1 MKLQTL
7 KKKKKGFTLL
17 ELLVV
22 LAILAI
28 LIAIAIPVYKNQ
40 KEKAAITAHN
50 ANVRVLETAVE
61 SYKQDNN
68 GNLPDRLEKL
78 VPDYIK
84 SVPKVPASENEKL
97 KGQSYKITNGK
108 IEPEEIT
115 TTKKLINKIFGIL
128 LCITLKNCFF
138 FGAVFKFGR
147 D

>member
-61 SYKQDNN
+61 SYKQDTGNFPGKIEDLN
-68 GNLPDRLEKL
+68 GN
-78 VPDYIK
+78 YIK
-84 SVPKVPASENEKL
+84 TVPKVPSGAVKNSKAEKYDIG
-97 KGQSYKITNGK
+97 KDGSIVPGEVDKDGK
-108 IEPEEIT
+108 IISHSTET
-115 TTKKLINKIFGIL
+115 TTTDGN
-128 LCITLKNCFF
+128 
-138 FGAVFKFGR
+138 
-147 D
+147 

>member
-61 SYKQDNN
+61 SYRQDHGEYPKNVDALK
-68 GNLPDRLEKL
+68 GN
-78 VPDYIK
+78 YIK
-84 SVPKVPASENEKL
+84 SVPKVPVSNNENL
-97 KGQSYKITNGK
+97 KNQKY
-108 IEPEEIT
+108 
-115 TTKKLINKIFGIL
+115 LINKTTGEISPAEIHNDNE
-128 LCITLKNCFF
+128 TDKTP
-138 FGAVFKFGR
+138 KQ
-147 D
+147 

>member
-28 LIAIAIPVYKNQ
+28 LIAIAIPVYKGQ

-61 SYKQDNN
+61 SYSQDHD
-68 GNLPDRLEKL
+68 GELPGDLQDL
-78 VPDYIK
+78 VKGEYIK
-84 SVPKVPASENEKL
+84 SVPKVPASEEL
-97 KGQSYKITNGK
+97 KGKSYSITNGK
-108 IEPEEIT
+108 IEPGEIHNDNET
-115 TTKKLINKIFGIL
+115 GKTPKK
-128 LCITLKNCFF
+128 
-138 FGAVFKFGR
+138 
-147 D
+147 

>member
-61 SYKQDNN
+61 SYRQDK
-68 GNLPDRLEKL
+68 GKLPEDINKL
-78 VPDYIK
+78 ATGGYIK
-84 SVPKVPASENEKL
+84 SVPAVPSSNDESL
-97 KGQSYKITNGK
+97 KNKKYSINKTTG
-108 IEPEEIT
+108 EISPKEINKNT
-115 TTKKLINKIFGIL
+115 TTNETPDKKN
-128 LCITLKNCFF
+128 N
-138 FGAVFKFGR
+138 
-147 D
+147 

>member
-68 GNLPDRLEKL
+68 GNLPGNLDDL
-78 VPDYIK
+78 VKGEYIK
-84 SVPKVPASENEKL
+84 NVPKVPASENVKL
-97 KGQSYKITNGK
+97 KGKSYSIDKKTGIITPVEIDSDEKKSDGSQSNTN
-108 IEPEEIT
+108 
-115 TTKKLINKIFGIL
+115 
-128 LCITLKNCFF
+128 
-138 FGAVFKFGR
+138 
-147 D
+147 

>member
-1 MKLQTL
+1 MKLETL

-61 SYKQDNN
+61 SYKQDH
-68 GNLPDRLEKL
+68 GKLPGDIKELATGG
-78 VPDYIK
+78 YIK
-84 SVPKVPASENEKL
+84 SVPNLPAGAVKDSDAKEYGIDKDGNIKPGEVDKDDKL
-97 KGQSYKITNGK
+97 NSVST
-108 IEPEEIT
+108 ET
-115 TTKKLINKIFGIL
+115 TTTEGK
-128 LCITLKNCFF
+128 
-138 FGAVFKFGR
+138 
-147 D
+147 

>member
-61 SYKQDNN
+61 SYRQDK
-68 GNLPDRLEKL
+68 GKLPDDINELATGG
-78 VPDYIK
+78 YIK
-84 SVPKVPASENEKL
+84 SVPAVPSSNDESFKN
-97 KGQSYKITNGK
+97 
-108 IEPEEIT
+108 
-115 TTKKLINKIFGIL
+115 KKYSINKTTGEISPAEIHNDNE
-128 LCITLKNCFF
+128 TDKTP
-138 FGAVFKFGR
+138 KQ
-147 D
+147 

>member
-61 SYKQDNN
+61 SYRQDK
-68 GNLPDRLEKL
+68 GKLPDDINELATGG
-78 VPDYIK
+78 YIK
-84 SVPKVPASENEKL
+84 SVPAVPSNNDESL
-97 KGQSYKITNGK
+97 KN
-108 IEPEEIT
+108 
-115 TTKKLINKIFGIL
+115 KKYSINKTTGEISPAEIHNDNE
-128 LCITLKNCFF
+128 TDKTP
-138 FGAVFKFGR
+138 KQ
-147 D
+147 

>member
-61 SYKQDNN
+61 SYRQDHSE
-68 GNLPDRLEKL
+68 LPGDLQDL
-78 VPDYIK
+78 VKGEYIK
-84 SVPKVPASENEKL
+84 SVPKVPASNHQDLKGVKSYLIENEKI
-97 KGQSYKITNGK
+97 KPGEVDIVDKTNDDSTQTNPK
-108 IEPEEIT
+108 Q
-115 TTKKLINKIFGIL
+115 N
-128 LCITLKNCFF
+128 
-138 FGAVFKFGR
+138 
-147 D
+147 

>member
-61 SYKQDNN
+61 SYRQDK
-68 GNLPDRLEKL
+68 GKLPDDINELATGG
-78 VPDYIK
+78 YIK
-84 SVPKVPASENEKL
+84 SVPAVPSSNDESL
-97 KGQSYKITNGK
+97 KN
-108 IEPEEIT
+108 
-115 TTKKLINKIFGIL
+115 KKYSINKTTGEISPAEIHNDNE
-128 LCITLKNCFF
+128 TDKTP
-138 FGAVFKFGR
+138 KQ
-147 D
+147 

>member
-1 MKLQTL
+1 MNLKSL

-61 SYKQDNN
+61 SYRQDHD
-68 GNLPDRLEKL
+68 GKLPDRLKKL
-78 VPDYIK
+78 EPEYIK
-84 SVPKVPASENEKL
+84 SVPKVPASNHKDLKGVETYSIENEKI
-97 KGQSYKITNGK
+97 KPGEVDIVDKTNDDG
-108 IEPEEIT
+108 T
-115 TTKKLINKIFGIL
+115 QTKPKQN
-128 LCITLKNCFF
+128 
-138 FGAVFKFGR
+138 
-147 D
+147 

>member
-50 ANVRVLETAVE
+50 ANVRVLETALE
-61 SYKQDNN
+61 SYKQDH
-68 GNLPDRLEKL
+68 GKLPDELDIDEL
-78 VPDYIK
+78 VEGGYIK
-84 SVPKVPASENEKL
+84 SVPKVPAGAIKDLDATE
-97 KGQSYKITNGK
+97 YKIGNDGS
-108 IEPEEIT
+108 IEPHEVEINTKQESGTSTET
-115 TTKKLINKIFGIL
+115 TTTDGK
-128 LCITLKNCFF
+128 
-138 FGAVFKFGR
+138 
-147 D
+147 